1 MKNFQYADLHCHP
14 NLKAFGHSFDSRKSP
29 RSDIWSAYLPAY
41 FSRKIHR
48 YIGVTKFTQ
57 TDFTTL
63 ARSRARIVLLSL
75 YPLEKGYFISK
86 KLSPF
91 VAALVANWSVELGY
105 NRVKY
110 LQRHTNYFKDL
121 NHEYEFILNSRRQHV
136 VDNQQVHWELTNS
149 WQEVQNVLSRQNT
162 IAVIITIEGAH
173 VFNAGLG
180 EYGVATDENEILSNI
195 LAVKQWAYVPAF
207 VGLAH
212 NFNNDLCGH
221 ARSLHR
227 LGSLVNQEKNLDIGL
242 TELGIKVI
250 HALLDDSKG
259 KRIYIDMKHMS
270 LRARKEYFVLIKTGY
285 RNCNIPFIVSHGS
298 VNGLSL
304 NRNRRVYKCPD
315 IFNES
320 DLNFFDEEIIEIA
333 SSGGVF
339 GLQMDMGNNVDAK
352 KRRWHPSF
360 RNKESELKR
369 SARIIWCQIQ
379 YIAELLDE
387 AELFAW
393 GCTSIGSDFDG
404 NINPLPGI
412 LTAADFEPMAKEL
425 IILADNFLSGGVLSL
440 QMNNT
445 ITAEEIVD
453 RFLFSNTV
461 NFLKEF
467 Y

>member
-14 NLKAFGHSFDSRKSP
+14 NLKAFGHSFDSRKSA
-29 RSDIWSAYLPAY
+29 RSDIWSANLPAF

-86 KLSPF
+86 KLSPT

-121 NHEYEFILNSRRQHV
+121 QDEYEFVLKSRRRHV
-136 VDNQQVHWELTNS
+136 VDNKPVQWELTNS
-149 WQEVQNVLSRQNT
+149 WAEVEALLST
-162 IAVIITIEGAH
+162 PDSIAVIITIEGAH
-173 VFNAGLG
+173 VFNAGL
-180 EYGVATDENEILSNI
+180 EDYGVAPDEDEILSNI
-195 LAVKQWAYVPAF
+195 RVVKQWAHVPAF

-227 LGSLVNQEKNLDIGL
+227 LGSLVDQEKNLNVGL
-242 TELGIKVI
+242 TELGVKVI
-250 HALLDDSKG
+250 HALLDDSIG
-259 KRIYIDMKHMS
+259 KRIFIDMKHMS
-270 LRARKEYFVLIKTGY
+270 LQARKEYFKLINTQY
-285 RNCNIPFIVSHGS
+285 NHCCIPFIVSHGS

-304 NRNRRVYKCPD
+304 NGKRRNCTCPD

-320 DLNFFDEEIIEIA
+320 DLNFFDEEIIAIA
-333 SSGGVF
+333 RSGGIF
-339 GLQMDMGNNVDAK
+339 GLQMDMGNNVDARK
-352 KRRWHPSF
+352 VKLHPAF
-360 RNKESELKR
+360 KGKESELKK

-379 YIAELLDE
+379 YIAELLDS
-387 AELFAW
+387 AALYAW
-393 GCTSIGSDFDG
+393 DCVSIGSDFDG

-425 IILADNFLSGGVLSL
+425 ILLAGDFLSANSL
-440 QMNNT
+440 LL
-445 ITAEEIVD
+445 TANKVISADEIVEQ
-453 RFLFSNTV
+453 FLFTNTV
-461 NFLKEF
+461 HFLKRF